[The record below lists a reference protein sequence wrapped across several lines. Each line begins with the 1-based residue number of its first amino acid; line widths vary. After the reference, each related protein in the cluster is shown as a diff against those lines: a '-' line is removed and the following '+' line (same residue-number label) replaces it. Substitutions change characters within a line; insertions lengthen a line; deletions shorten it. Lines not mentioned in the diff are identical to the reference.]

1 MTIADMEGTLIPKN
15 WPRGSNNILKVIG
28 VGGGGSN
35 AVQYMYSQQIEQ
47 VDFVVCNTDR
57 QALDGSTVPVKLQIG
72 GILTKGLGAG
82 QDATI
87 GRKSALE
94 SREAIE
100 EHLGG
105 NTQMLFI
112 AAGMGGGTG
121 TGAAPVIAEIARTK
135 GILTVGVV
143 TLPARF
149 LGNEVLFRAIEGV
162 RELYRHVDSLLI
174 IDNEKLFDIYAE
186 LDILTLL
193 PKADEVLAI
202 AVKSIAE
209 IITVRGKI
217 NMDFADVKK
226 IMQNSN
232 VSLMGIG
239 IASGNDRVSKA
250 VEMALTSPLL
260 NQLDLKTAKRALVNI
275 TTSSGEHVIHGSE
288 VTALMEYI
296 KELTNPELNSKM
308 GLVQNDEM
316 GENIG
321 VTIIATGFEMTQLP
335 IISEDALKNN
345 RIEVKYDLTNNKR
358 GVPLC
363 PDIESQITKKEM
375 ITGIPALIT
384 DNPQNIG
391 ELESE
396 PALTRREMMLQK
408 QRLKQIE

>member
-1 MTIADMEGTLIPKN
+1 MEETLIPKN
-15 WPRGSNNILKVIG
+15 WPKGSNNILKVIG

-35 AVQYMYSQQIEQ
+35 AVQYMYSKQIEQ

-72 GILTKGLGAG
+72 GILTRGLGAG

-100 EHLGG
+100 EHLGE

-174 IDNEKLFDIYAE
+174 IDNEKLFDIYAD

-193 PKADEVLAI
+193 PKADEVLAT
-202 AVKSIAE
+202 AVRSIAE

-239 IASGNDRVSKA
+239 IASGKDRVSKA

-275 TTSSGEHVIHGSE
+275 TTSSGEHVIHGNE

-345 RIEVKYDLTNNKR
+345 RIEVKYDLANNKR

-375 ITGIPALIT
+375 IIGIPSLIT
-384 DNPQNIG
+384 DNLQTIG

-408 QRLKQIE
+408 QKLKQSE

>member
-1 MTIADMEGTLIPKN
+1 MEETLIPKN

-94 SREAIE
+94 SRDAIE

-121 TGAAPVIAEIARTK
+121 TGASPVIAEIARSK

-162 RELYRHVDSLLI
+162 RELFRHVDSLLI
-174 IDNEKLFDIYAE
+174 IDNEKLFDIYAD

-193 PKADEVLAI
+193 PKADEVLAT
-202 AVKSIAE
+202 AVRSIAE

-239 IASGNDRVSKA
+239 IASGKDRVSKA

-260 NQLDLKTAKRALVNI
+260 NQLDLRTAKRALVNI
-275 TTSSGEHVIHGSE
+275 TTSSGEYVIHGNE

-296 KELTNPELNSKM
+296 KELTNPELSSKM

-375 ITGIPALIT
+375 VTGIPALIT
-384 DNPQNIG
+384 DDPQTIS

-396 PALTRREMMLQK
+396 PALTRREMMLQNQK
-408 QRLKQIE
+408 LKQSD

>member
-1 MTIADMEGTLIPKN
+1 METLIPKN
-15 WPRGSNNILKVIG
+15 WPKGSNNILKVIG

-47 VDFVVCNTDR
+47 VDFIVCNTDK

-82 QDATI
+82 QDASI

-100 EHLGG
+100 EHLGE

-121 TGAAPVIAEIARTK
+121 TGASPVIAEIARSK

-143 TLPARF
+143 TIPARF
-149 LGNEVLFRAIEGV
+149 LGNEVLYKAIEGV
-162 RELYRHVDSLLI
+162 KELFRHVDSLLI
-174 IDNEKLFDIYAE
+174 IDNEKLFDIYAD

-193 PKADEVLAI
+193 PKADEVLAT
-202 AVKSIAE
+202 AVRSIAE

-239 IASGNDRVSKA
+239 VASGKDRVSKA

-260 NQLDLKTAKRALVNI
+260 NQLDLRTAKRALVNI
-275 TTSSGEHVIHGSE
+275 TTSSGEHVIEGNE

-296 KELTNPELNSKM
+296 LELTNPDLSSKM

-335 IISEDALKNN
+335 IISEDTLKNN

-363 PDIESQITKKEM
+363 PDIESPITKKEM
-375 ITGIPALIT
+375 VIGIPALIT
-384 DNPQNIG
+384 DNPQTIS

-396 PALTRREMMLQK
+396 PAVIRRERMLQEQK
-408 QRLKQIE
+408 LKQSE

>member
-1 MTIADMEGTLIPKN
+1 MEETLIPKN

>member
-1 MTIADMEGTLIPKN
+1 MEETLIPKN

-94 SREAIE
+94 SRDAIE

-121 TGAAPVIAEIARTK
+121 TGASPVIAEIARSK

-162 RELYRHVDSLLI
+162 RELFRHVDSLLI
-174 IDNEKLFDIYAE
+174 IDNEKLFDIYAD

-193 PKADEVLAI
+193 PKADEVLAT
-202 AVKSIAE
+202 AVRSIAE

-239 IASGNDRVSKA
+239 IASGKDRVSKA

-260 NQLDLKTAKRALVNI
+260 NQLDLRTAKRALVNI
-275 TTSSGEHVIHGSE
+275 TTSSGEYVIHGNE

-296 KELTNPELNSKM
+296 KELTNPELSSKM

>member
-1 MTIADMEGTLIPKN
+1 MEETLIPKN

-94 SREAIE
+94 SRDAIE

-121 TGAAPVIAEIARTK
+121 TGASPVIAEIARSK

-162 RELYRHVDSLLI
+162 RELFRHVDSLLI
-174 IDNEKLFDIYAE
+174 IDNEKLFDIYAD

-193 PKADEVLAI
+193 PKADEVLAT
-202 AVKSIAE
+202 AVRSIAE

-239 IASGNDRVSKA
+239 TASGKDRVSKA

-260 NQLDLKTAKRALVNI
+260 NQLDLRTAKRALVNI

-296 KELTNPELNSKM
+296 KELTNPELSSKM

-375 ITGIPALIT
+375 VTGIPALIT
-384 DNPQNIG
+384 DDPQTISD
-391 ELESE
+391 LESE
-396 PALTRREMMLQK
+396 PALTRREMMLQNQK
-408 QRLKQIE
+408 LKQSD

>member
-1 MTIADMEGTLIPKN
+1 
-15 WPRGSNNILKVIG
+15 
-28 VGGGGSN
+28 
-35 AVQYMYSQQIEQ
+35 MYSQQIEQ

-100 EHLGG
+100 EHLEG

-174 IDNEKLFDIYAE
+174 IDNEKLFDIYAD

-193 PKADEVLAI
+193 PKADEVLAT
-202 AVKSIAE
+202 AVRSIAE

-239 IASGNDRVSKA
+239 IASGKDRVSKA

-275 TTSSGEHVIHGSE
+275 TTSGGEHVIHGSE

-408 QRLKQIE
+408 QKLKQTE

>member
-1 MTIADMEGTLIPKN
+1 MQETLIPTN
-15 WPRGSNNILKVIG
+15 WPKGSNNILKVIG

-57 QALDGSTVPVKLQIG
+57 QALEGSTVPVKLQIG

-121 TGAAPVIAEIARTK
+121 TGASPVIAEIARSK

-149 LGNEVLFRAIEGV
+149 LGTEVLFRAIEGV
-162 RELYRHVDSLLI
+162 RELFRHVDSLLI
-174 IDNEKLFDIYAE
+174 IDNEKLFDIYAD

-239 IASGNDRVSKA
+239 IASGKDRVSKA

-260 NQLDLKTAKRALVNI
+260 NQLDLRTAKRALVNI

-375 ITGIPALIT
+375 VTGIPALIT
-384 DNPQNIG
+384 DDLQTISN
-391 ELESE
+391 LESE
-396 PALTRREMMLQK
+396 PALTRRERMLQEQK
-408 QRLKQIE
+408 

>member
-1 MTIADMEGTLIPKN
+1 
-15 WPRGSNNILKVIG
+15 
-28 VGGGGSN
+28 
-35 AVQYMYSQQIEQ
+35 
-47 VDFVVCNTDR
+47 
-57 QALDGSTVPVKLQIG
+57 
-72 GILTKGLGAG
+72 
-82 QDATI
+82 
-87 GRKSALE
+87 
-94 SREAIE
+94 
-100 EHLGG
+100 
-105 NTQMLFI
+105 
-112 AAGMGGGTG
+112 
-121 TGAAPVIAEIARTK
+121 
-135 GILTVGVV
+135 
-143 TLPARF
+143 
-149 LGNEVLFRAIEGV
+149 VLFRAIEGV

-174 IDNEKLFDIYAE
+174 IDNEKLFDIYAD

-193 PKADEVLAI
+193 PKADEVLAT
-202 AVKSIAE
+202 AVRSIAE

-239 IASGNDRVSKA
+239 IASGKDRVSKA

-275 TTSSGEHVIHGSE
+275 TTSGGEHVIHGSE

-408 QRLKQIE
+408 QKLKQTE

>member
-1 MTIADMEGTLIPKN
+1 MEETLIPKN
-15 WPRGSNNILKVIG
+15 WPKGSNNILKVIG

-35 AVQYMYSQQIEQ
+35 AVQYMYSKQIEQ

-72 GILTKGLGAG
+72 GILTRGLGAG

-100 EHLGG
+100 EHLGE

-174 IDNEKLFDIYAE
+174 IDNEKLFDIYAD

-193 PKADEVLAI
+193 PKADEVLAT
-202 AVKSIAE
+202 AVRSIAE

-239 IASGNDRVSKA
+239 IASGKDRVNKA

-275 TTSSGEHVIHGSE
+275 TTSGGEHVIHGSE
-288 VTALMEYI
+288 VTTLMEYI

-345 RIEVKYDLTNNKR
+345 RIEVKYDLANNKR

-375 ITGIPALIT
+375 IIGIPSLIT
-384 DNPQNIG
+384 DNLQTIG

-408 QRLKQIE
+408 QKLKQSE

>member
-1 MTIADMEGTLIPKN
+1 
-15 WPRGSNNILKVIG
+15 
-28 VGGGGSN
+28 
-35 AVQYMYSQQIEQ
+35 
-47 VDFVVCNTDR
+47 
-57 QALDGSTVPVKLQIG
+57 
-72 GILTKGLGAG
+72 
-82 QDATI
+82 
-87 GRKSALE
+87 
-94 SREAIE
+94 
-100 EHLGG
+100 
-105 NTQMLFI
+105 
-112 AAGMGGGTG
+112 
-121 TGAAPVIAEIARTK
+121 
-135 GILTVGVV
+135 
-143 TLPARF
+143 
-149 LGNEVLFRAIEGV
+149 
-162 RELYRHVDSLLI
+162 
-174 IDNEKLFDIYAE
+174 
-186 LDILTLL
+186 
-193 PKADEVLAI
+193 
-202 AVKSIAE
+202 
-209 IITVRGKI
+209 
-217 NMDFADVKK
+217 MDFADVKK

>member
-1 MTIADMEGTLIPKN
+1 METLVPKN
-15 WPRGSNNILKVIG
+15 WPKGSNNILKVIG

-47 VDFVVCNTDR
+47 VDFIVCNTDK

-82 QDATI
+82 QDASI
-87 GRKSALE
+87 GRKSAIE

-100 EHLGG
+100 EHLGE

-121 TGAAPVIAEIARTK
+121 TGASPVIAEIARSK

-149 LGNEVLFRAIEGV
+149 LGNEVLYKAIEGV
-162 RELYRHVDSLLI
+162 KELFRHVDSLLI
-174 IDNEKLFDIYAE
+174 IDNEKLFDIYAD

-193 PKADEVLAI
+193 PKADEVLAT

-209 IITVRGKI
+209 IITVRGQI

-239 IASGNDRVSKA
+239 RASGEDRAYKA

-275 TTSSGEHVIHGSE
+275 TTSSGEHVIEGNE

-296 KELTNPELNSKM
+296 KELTNPDLSSKM

-316 GENIG
+316 EENIG

-335 IISEDALKNN
+335 IISEDTLKNN

-363 PDIESQITKKEM
+363 PDIESPVTKKEM
-375 ITGIPALIT
+375 VIGIPALIT
-384 DNPQNIG
+384 DNPQTIS

-396 PALTRREMMLQK
+396 PAVIRRERMLQQQK
-408 QRLKQIE
+408 LTQSE

>member
-1 MTIADMEGTLIPKN
+1 MEETLIPKN
-15 WPRGSNNILKVIG
+15 WPKGSNNILKVIG

-35 AVQYMYSQQIEQ
+35 AVQYMYSKQIEQ

-72 GILTKGLGAG
+72 GILTRGLGAG

-100 EHLGG
+100 EHLGE

-174 IDNEKLFDIYAE
+174 IDNEKLFDIYAD

-193 PKADEVLAI
+193 PKADEVLAT
-202 AVKSIAE
+202 AVRSIAE

-239 IASGNDRVSKA
+239 IASGKDRVNKA

-275 TTSSGEHVIHGSE
+275 TTSGGEHVIHGSE
-288 VTALMEYI
+288 VTTLMEYI

-345 RIEVKYDLTNNKR
+345 RIEVKYDLANNKR

-375 ITGIPALIT
+375 IIGIPALIT
-384 DNPQNIG
+384 DNLQTIG

-408 QRLKQIE
+408 QKLKQSE

>member
-1 MTIADMEGTLIPKN
+1 METLVPKN
-15 WPRGSNNILKVIG
+15 WPKGSNNILKVIG

-47 VDFVVCNTDR
+47 VDFIVCNTDK

-82 QDATI
+82 QDASI
-87 GRKSALE
+87 GRKSAIE

-100 EHLGG
+100 EHLGE

-121 TGAAPVIAEIARTK
+121 TGASPVIAEIARSK

-149 LGNEVLFRAIEGV
+149 LGNEVLYKAIEGV
-162 RELYRHVDSLLI
+162 KELFRHVDSLLI
-174 IDNEKLFDIYAE
+174 IDNEKLFDIYAD

-193 PKADEVLAI
+193 PKADEVLAT

-209 IITVRGKI
+209 IITVRGQI

-239 IASGNDRVSKA
+239 RASGEDRAYKA

-275 TTSSGEHVIHGSE
+275 TTSSGEHVIEGNE

-296 KELTNPELNSKM
+296 KELTNPDLSSKM

-335 IISEDALKNN
+335 IISEDTLKNN

-363 PDIESQITKKEM
+363 PDIESPVTKKEM
-375 ITGIPALIT
+375 VIGIPALIT
-384 DNPQNIG
+384 DNPQTIS

-396 PALTRREMMLQK
+396 PAVIRRERMLQQQK
-408 QRLKQIE
+408 LTQSE

>member
-1 MTIADMEGTLIPKN
+1 MEETLIPKN
-15 WPRGSNNILKVIG
+15 WPKGSNNILKVIG

-35 AVQYMYSQQIEQ
+35 AVQYMYSKQIEQ

-72 GILTKGLGAG
+72 GILTRGLGAG

-100 EHLGG
+100 EHLGE

-174 IDNEKLFDIYAE
+174 IDNEKLFDIYAD

-193 PKADEVLAI
+193 PKADEVLAT
-202 AVKSIAE
+202 AVRSIAE

-239 IASGNDRVSKA
+239 IASGKDRVSKA

-275 TTSSGEHVIHGSE
+275 TTSSGEHVIHGNE

-345 RIEVKYDLTNNKR
+345 RIEVKYDLANNKR

-375 ITGIPALIT
+375 IIGIPALIT
-384 DNPQNIG
+384 DNLQTIG

-408 QRLKQIE
+408 QKLKQSE

>member
-1 MTIADMEGTLIPKN
+1 MEETLIPKN

-94 SREAIE
+94 SRDAIE

-121 TGAAPVIAEIARTK
+121 TGASPVIAEIARSK

-162 RELYRHVDSLLI
+162 RELFRHVDSLLI
-174 IDNEKLFDIYAE
+174 IDNEKLFDIYAD

-193 PKADEVLAI
+193 PKADEVLAT
-202 AVKSIAE
+202 AVRSIAE

-239 IASGNDRVSKA
+239 IASGKDRVSKA

-260 NQLDLKTAKRALVNI
+260 NQLDLRTAKRALVNI
-275 TTSSGEHVIHGSE
+275 TTSSGEHVIHGNE

-296 KELTNPELNSKM
+296 KELTNPELSSKM

-375 ITGIPALIT
+375 VTGIPALIT
-384 DNPQNIG
+384 DDPQTIS

-396 PALTRREMMLQK
+396 PALTRREMMLQNQK
-408 QRLKQIE
+408 LKQSD

>member
-1 MTIADMEGTLIPKN
+1 METLIPKN
-15 WPRGSNNILKVIG
+15 WPKGSNNILKVIG

-47 VDFVVCNTDR
+47 VDFIVCNTDK

-82 QDATI
+82 QDASI

-100 EHLGG
+100 EHLGE

-121 TGAAPVIAEIARTK
+121 TGASPVIAEIARSK

-143 TLPARF
+143 TIPARF
-149 LGNEVLFRAIEGV
+149 LGNEVLYKAIEGV
-162 RELYRHVDSLLI
+162 KELFRHVDSLLI
-174 IDNEKLFDIYAE
+174 IDNEKLFDIYAD

-193 PKADEVLAI
+193 PKADEVLAT
-202 AVKSIAE
+202 AVRSIAE

-239 IASGNDRVSKA
+239 RASGEDRAFKA

-275 TTSSGEHVIHGSE
+275 TTSSGEHVIEGNE

-296 KELTNPELNSKM
+296 LELTNPDLSSKM

-335 IISEDALKNN
+335 IISEDTLKNN

-363 PDIESQITKKEM
+363 PDIESPVTKKEM
-375 ITGIPALIT
+375 VIGIPALIT
-384 DNPQNIG
+384 DNPQTIS

-396 PALTRREMMLQK
+396 PAVIRRERMLQEQK
-408 QRLKQIE
+408 LKQSE

>member
-1 MTIADMEGTLIPKN
+1 MEETLIPKN

-94 SREAIE
+94 SRDAIE

-121 TGAAPVIAEIARTK
+121 TGASPVIAEIARSK

-162 RELYRHVDSLLI
+162 RELFRHVDSLLI
-174 IDNEKLFDIYAE
+174 IDNEKLFDIYAD

-193 PKADEVLAI
+193 PKADEVLAT
-202 AVKSIAE
+202 AVRSIAE

-239 IASGNDRVSKA
+239 IASGKDRVSKA

-260 NQLDLKTAKRALVNI
+260 NQLDLRTAKRALVNI
-275 TTSSGEHVIHGSE
+275 TTSSGEHVIHGNE

-296 KELTNPELNSKM
+296 KELTNPELSSKM

-375 ITGIPALIT
+375 VTGIPALIT
-384 DNPQNIG
+384 DDPQTII

-396 PALTRREMMLQK
+396 PALTRREMMLQNQK
-408 QRLKQIE
+408 LKQSD

>member
-1 MTIADMEGTLIPKN
+1 MVREDALQ
-15 WPRGSNNILKVIG
+15 RGFPLYFHLCPHLRQG
-28 VGGGGSN
+28 V
-35 AVQYMYSQQIEQ
+35 
-47 VDFVVCNTDR
+47 CH
-57 QALDGSTVPVKLQIG
+57 
-72 GILTKGLGAG
+72 
-82 QDATI
+82 TI
-87 GRKSALE
+87 G
-94 SREAIE
+94 AIRL
-100 EHLGG
+100 H
-105 NTQMLFI
+105 
-112 AAGMGGGTG
+112 
-121 TGAAPVIAEIARTK
+121 
-135 GILTVGVV
+135 

>member
-1 MTIADMEGTLIPKN
+1 MEETLIPKN

-94 SREAIE
+94 SRDAIE
-100 EHLGG
+100 EHLGD

-121 TGAAPVIAEIARTK
+121 TGASPVIAEIARSK

-162 RELYRHVDSLLI
+162 RELFRHVDSLLI
-174 IDNEKLFDIYAE
+174 IDNEKLFDIYAD

-193 PKADEVLAI
+193 PKADEVLAT
-202 AVKSIAE
+202 AVRSIAE

-239 IASGNDRVSKA
+239 IASGKDRVSKA

-260 NQLDLKTAKRALVNI
+260 NQLDLRTAKRALVNI
-275 TTSSGEHVIHGSE
+275 TTSSGEHVIHGNE

-296 KELTNPELNSKM
+296 KELTNPELSSKM

-375 ITGIPALIT
+375 VTGIPALIT
-384 DNPQNIG
+384 DDPQTII

-396 PALTRREMMLQK
+396 PALTRREMMLQNQK
-408 QRLKQIE
+408 LKQSD

>member
-1 MTIADMEGTLIPKN
+1 MEEILIPTN
-15 WPRGSNNILKVIG
+15 WPKGSNNILKVIG

-57 QALDGSTVPVKLQIG
+57 QALYGSTVPVKLQIG

-100 EHLGG
+100 EHLGE

-174 IDNEKLFDIYAE
+174 IDNEKLFDIYAD

-202 AVKSIAE
+202 AVRSIAE

-239 IASGNDRVSKA
+239 IASGKDRVSKA

-345 RIEVKYDLTNNKR
+345 RIEVKYDLANNKR

-375 ITGIPALIT
+375 VIGIPALIT
-384 DNPQNIG
+384 DDPQTIS

-408 QRLKQIE
+408 QKLKQSD